1 MSLTLQPTGP
11 SLRDFGAMTDTRI
24 LVVHAGKYGQT
35 RKVAERIAAR
45 LRESGAEVAIADV
58 RTAPPTELDGYDAVV
73 IGGAVHQ
80 GNHLRALERW
90 MRGRAAAINARP
102 TAVFSV
108 SLSASDVGGP
118 GHTDATNHLD
128 ELLTRTGVDADRRT
142 VIAGAL
148 AYRRYRPLV
157 RWMMRRLARRKGLPD
172 DTSADVELT
181 DWDAVDRFAALLA
194 DTFGLGTP
202 E

>member
-1 MSLTLQPTGP
+1 
-11 SLRDFGAMTDTRI
+11 MTATRL

-45 LRESGAEVAIADV
+45 LRDSGADVEIADV
-58 RTAPPTELDGYDAVV
+58 RTSPPDDLDRYDALV

-90 MRGRAAAINARP
+90 MRAHDTAINARP

-118 GHTDATNHLD
+118 GHADATNHLD
-128 ELLTRTGVDADRRT
+128 ELLTRTGVVADRRT
-142 VIAGAL
+142 VVAGAL

-157 RWMMRRLARRKGLPD
+157 RWMMRRLARRKGLPN
-172 DTSADVELT
+172 DTGSDVELT
-181 DWDAVDRFAALLA
+181 DWDAVDRFAELVAGTFA
-194 DTFGLGTP
+194 DDDP
-202 E
+202 R